1 MTVVSSLSGAR
12 LKLPPIRTLHT
23 PCTGGPH
30 GLRRSTLAH
39 SVSTL
44 RRKASIRLTT
54 FDGSGTAVIWGIV
67 CISKSRRSN
76 TEPRS
81 LDWTKR
87 SKDTGQFMD
96 QKDQGKF
103 KGVRRER

>member
-1 MTVVSSLSGAR
+1 MSSRSHRFAPLDAGS
-12 LKLPPIRTLHT
+12 L
-23 PCTGGPH
+23 
-30 GLRRSTLAH
+30 GLDAPAQGVH
-39 SVSTL
+39 Q
-44 RRKASIRLTT
+44 LTT

-67 CISKSRRSN
+67 SISKSRRSN